1 MKNTLSKLILFVIG
15 IAICVFSSSNFLIFL
30 GVVFTIAPFIWEFID
45 WKIAI
50 EKRKLLELYANSSTS
65 TGTRARQQQP
75 VSDDSAAR
83 DKALKWKYKLDEE
96 ALRLSKEAET
106 TIMAPKDVQYKCII
120 SVNTDERDYLCKQV
134 ICRQFGESVW
144 DIKQRIETFITLTDD
159 QIILLLNYGSD
170 RLIGQFSDKAVQHDW
185 KMSDYVFNQLNTN
198 QLPSNRQLILLK
210 LPYYSAECFKKLIV
224 AADAYTLSGYRIT
237 PTSTDEQPVSTF
249 MNYLYDKTIS
259 YYEYVDTDVLTLA
272 ESHFP
277 NELDLRK
284 TAFDKLFA
292 HCDLMEVIERLDEI
306 TEYEARKILER
317 GIKEDVNAIFNRDDS
332 DDYLNYLSPAYVIKA
347 VLGVVESEW
356 MGYFKD
362 NFEFEHVPKDDLIL
376 ILDGL
381 TADELANANE
391 NGECDIIELLESEL
405 EIHPDYDELRKL
417 AFAKLFTLTD
427 LSASIEKCETITQY
441 EANTIIE
448 RNNENELEALFTRDD
463 ADEFI
468 DELPDSF
475 IIKVHLGLW
484 GSSIDTDVFDDEYE
498 ERIETP
504 AFKAK
509 VTAMLATL
517 Q

>member
-30 GVVFTIAPFIWEFID
+30 GVVFTIAPFIWEFMD

-83 DKALKWKYKLDEE
+83 DKALKWKYTLDEE
-96 ALRLSKEAET
+96 AVRLSKEAET
-106 TIMAPKDVQYKCII
+106 TIMASRDVQYQCII
-120 SVNTDERDYLCKQV
+120 SVNADERDYLCKQV

-144 DIKQRIETFITLTDD
+144 DIKQRIDTFITLTDD

-170 RLIGQFSDKAVQHDW
+170 RFIQRFSDKAIQHDW
-185 KMSDYVFNQLNTN
+185 KMSDYIFDQLN
-198 QLPSNRQLILLK
+198 SNRQLILLK
-210 LPYYSAECFKKLIV
+210 LPYYSAECFQKLIV

-249 MNYLYDKTIS
+249 INYLYDKTIS

-272 ESHFP
+272 ETHFP
-277 NELDLRK
+277 DALDLRK

-332 DDYLNYLSPAYVIKA
+332 DDYLNYLSPTYVIKA
-347 VLGVVESEW
+347 VLGIVESEW

-362 NFEFEHVPKDDLIL
+362 NFEFDHIPKDNLIV
-376 ILDGL
+376 ILDSL
-381 TADELANANE
+381 TADELANTNE
-391 NGECDIIELLESEL
+391 NGECDIIELFESAL

-427 LSASIEKCETITQY
+427 LSASIERCERITQY

-468 DELPDSF
+468 GKFPDAF

-484 GSSIDTDVFDDEYE
+484 ESSIDTDIFDDEYQDRME
-498 ERIETP
+498 DE